1 MDKPVSHPQLIF
13 YINLTAASYNI
24 SRYIIARG
32 VNCWKPLKL
41 ILPSLY
47 GNLLVAKRTLGYGDN
62 I

>member
-32 VNCWKPLKL
+32 VNCWNPLKL
-41 ILPSLY
+41 ILP
-47 GNLLVAKRTLGYGDN
+47 R
-62 I
+62 